1 MKKLQT
7 CGLKQRFHIPL
18 EFLWKLFLAAR
29 DEAMAASE
37 AAREVDLEVKA
48 LRTMTHRMILTQ
60 EEMVRDIQILFSKYF
75 RQPRLKEGFILISK
89 DFYTLG

>member
-1 MKKLQT
+1 
-7 CGLKQRFHIPL
+7 
-18 EFLWKLFLAAR
+18 
-29 DEAMAASE
+29 MAASE

-75 RQPRLKEGFILISK
+75 RQLRLKEGFI
-89 DFYTLG
+89 

>member
-1 MKKLQT
+1 
-7 CGLKQRFHIPL
+7 
-18 EFLWKLFLAAR
+18 
-29 DEAMAASE
+29 MAASE

-60 EEMVRDIQILFSKYF
+60 EEMVRDIQILFSKYY

-89 DFYTLG
+89 DCDTLG